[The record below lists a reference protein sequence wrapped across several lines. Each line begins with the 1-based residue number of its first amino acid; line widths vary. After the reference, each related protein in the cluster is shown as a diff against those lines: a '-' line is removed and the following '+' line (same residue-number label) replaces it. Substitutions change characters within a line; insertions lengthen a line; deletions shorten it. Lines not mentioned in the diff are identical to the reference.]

1 MTKLGSQVHNRTY
14 TLFQIKYELYINVY
28 NLWLAHYTAGKL
40 MRELIE
46 LNTFKTRKNNNI
58 IDKIKVSRV
67 TKFNGLFF
75 SEKK

>member
-1 MTKLGSQVHNRTY
+1 
-14 TLFQIKYELYINVY
+14 
-28 NLWLAHYTAGKL
+28 